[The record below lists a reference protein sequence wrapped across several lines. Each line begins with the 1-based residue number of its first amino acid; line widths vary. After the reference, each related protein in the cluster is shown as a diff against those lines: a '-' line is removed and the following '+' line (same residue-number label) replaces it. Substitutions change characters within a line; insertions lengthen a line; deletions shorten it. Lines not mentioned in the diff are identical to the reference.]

1 MALGAGAATWSLL
14 SAVLLDPL
22 PVGSGR
28 PRDGRGRAYRRC
40 RPAAGDVREPDV
52 LLVRTEAR
60 RVEFATCLALG
71 ATRAQLARGIIMEGA
86 ILTTAAASL
95 SPLVARWLF
104 SAVSTFQLPG
114 GIALGLLDRHLI
126 DELGP

>member
-1 MALGAGAATWSLL
+1 
-14 SAVLLDPL
+14 
-22 PVGSGR
+22 
-28 PRDGRGRAYRRC
+28 
-40 RPAAGDVREPDV
+40 
-52 LLVRTEAR
+52 
-60 RVEFATCLALG
+60 
-71 ATRAQLARGIIMEGA
+71 MEGA